1 MGSMGRISP
10 WSPGSAPERT
20 LPSLLRTRRI
30 EPVVRN
36 HARRPHH
43 VENTRGEAE
52 QQKYDHP
59 PRRDSKPAVEHPAD
73 RGADQD
79 ARNELGRQP
88 KSAGDRRRIGG
99 CASSRLAVGRTVG
112 LMLAEPFTETPQPR
126 GEHGLV
132 SRWLVAITPF
142 ARVAGHAFDTRDCFS

>member
-10 WSPGSAPERT
+10 WSPGSAPERM

-30 EPVVRN
+30 EPVVRS
-36 HARRPHH
+36 HASRPHH
-43 VENTRGEAE
+43 VENSRGEAE

-73 RGADQD
+73 ASADQD

-88 KSAGDRRRIGG
+88 KPAGDRRRIGG
-99 CASSRLAVGRTVG
+99 RACSRLAVGGTVV
-112 LMLAEPFTETPQPR
+112 LFNATATTE
-126 GEHGLV
+126 
-132 SRWLVAITPF
+132 
-142 ARVAGHAFDTRDCFS
+142 